1 MKQELLDYAIAQ
13 FSELLDDCY
22 SDMQGIVHQH
32 RIDSH
37 KWLRD
42 QIVNEIKERRK

>member
-22 SDMQGIVHQH
+22 TDMKDVVHQQ

-42 QIVNEIKERRK
+42 QIVREIKERRK